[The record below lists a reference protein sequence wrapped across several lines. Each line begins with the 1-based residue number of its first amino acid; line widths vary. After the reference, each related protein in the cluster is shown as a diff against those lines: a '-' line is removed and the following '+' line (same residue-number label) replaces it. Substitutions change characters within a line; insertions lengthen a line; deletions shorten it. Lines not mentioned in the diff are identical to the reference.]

1 MEPILEFSSD
11 LWLHPKGSWVFLSV
25 PEDESEDIRELA
37 PNFGGFGSVRVRV
50 TIGESE
56 WKTSVFPQS
65 NNGLFVLPVKK
76 PIRTKEAID
85 VGDTVH
91 VELALI
97 ID

>member
-1 MEPILEFSSD
+1 MEPILEFSADIWRHSN
-11 LWLHPKGSWVFLSV
+11 GRWVMLTV

-37 PNFGGFGSVRVRV
+37 PHFGGFGSVRVRV

-65 NNGLFVLPVKK
+65 NGGCFVLPMKK
-76 PIRTKEAID
+76 QIRTKEKVD
-85 VGDTVH
+85 VGDTVE

-97 ID
+97 LD

>member
-1 MEPILEFSSD
+1 
-11 LWLHPKGSWVFLSV
+11 
-25 PEDESEDIRELA
+25 
-37 PNFGGFGSVRVRV
+37 V

-65 NNGLFVLPVKK
+65 NKGCFVLPVKK
-76 PIRTKEAID
+76 PIRAKEKID
-85 VGDTVH
+85 VGDTVE

>member
-1 MEPILEFSSD
+1 MEPTLEFAAD
-11 LWLHPKGSWVFLSV
+11 LWLHPKGSWVFLTV

-56 WKTSVFPQS
+56 WKTSVFPQR
-65 NNGLFVLPVKK
+65 NNGPYVLPVKK
-76 PIRTKEAID
+76 AIRSKEKID
-85 VGDTVH
+85 VGDSVD